1 MKKAKRFLTGLLSAA
16 LALSLCAM
24 PAMAAEGEGNAQ
36 TPEIKTSV
44 STIDKIKKGSITIYK
59 YLHSTEL
66 TGSVAGTGEQQSVP
80 DGATPLKDAGFT
92 IYQVK
97 TADELVAYYEAAG
110 KPDAVTADS
119 YFENGKS
126 KTADNLIEG
135 IADKAVKGKDGKTE
149 RKTDANGFVKFEDL
163 NVGMYLVIETTTP
176 DSVVKPVDPFLVSI
190 PMTRVQV
197 GEQATGD
204 QLKEWLYDVVVY
216 PKNSSAKGDITLV
229 KKGKTDGKENEIENL
244 PNVIFKLQRY
254 NENSTSEDKYDDYTV
269 NGKCEFTTNG
279 SGEIT
284 VQNLLKGKYRFVE
297 IGYAENKESGYIIN
311 NNVAY
316 EFEINDQGKLVTPD
330 GATPN
335 SDFVINNDNTMTV
348 YNHKPDLE
356 KDVKQRDITKG
367 SDAGN
372 DTDYA
377 VGDTVEYTLTI
388 YVPKNVAK
396 LKTFKVVDTMNKN
409 QLMHNIDSVTISS
422 KSVEG
427 QDVVFA
433 ANTDYK
439 LTDTSNADTNTSEIT
454 IDFKAGMSQDKLNAA
469 AGKTITIS
477 YTATLQPDADTT
489 TVGNVNEAH
498 LDYSRK
504 TDIQE
509 GETDTPYEIHDK
521 AVVYTFK
528 TGILKKG
535 QDGNTEKLL
544 NGVTFD
550 LYKKYDEKT
559 DKLKEGTTDTVIFG
573 IKECKFLTATE
584 AKALGLNATEAENE
598 PKWFKVTTL
607 TTAGEGV
614 NAGCATVNGLPDGEY
629 KLVETM
635 TNKGYNLLSGPVDAN
650 LTVDYATSWTV
661 NDKFSSD
668 GKLIKRD
675 VKTTTFKNGQD
686 DYTYAPITIINR
698 KGFDLPTTGG
708 FGTLLF
714 SGIGVLLVVAGVGVL
729 LSLKKKNR
737 A

>member
-24 PAMAAEGEGNAQ
+24 PAMADEGEGNAQ
-36 TPEIKTSV
+36 TPTIKTSV
-44 STIDKIKKGSITIYK
+44 STIDKTKKGSITIYK

-66 TGSVAGTGEQQSVP
+66 TDSVAGTGEQQTVP

-97 TADELVAYYEAAG
+97 TADELVAYYEAAS
-110 KPDAVTADS
+110 DDNAVTADS
-119 YFENGKS
+119 FFKTTDN
-126 KTADNLIEG
+126 KTAANLKDG
-135 IADKAVKGKDGKTE
+135 IANQAVKDKNGKTE
-149 RKTDANGFVKFEDL
+149 RKTDNNGYVQFADL

-190 PMTRVQV
+190 PMTRVQD
-197 GEQATGD
+197 GEQATGG

-216 PKNSSAKGDITLV
+216 PKNSSAKGDITLI
-229 KKGKTDGKENEIENL
+229 KKGKTDGKENEIKNL
-244 PNVIFKLQRY
+244 PDVIFKLQRY
-254 NENSTSEDKYDDYTV
+254 NVNSTNADKYDDYTV
-269 NGKCEFTTNG
+269 NNTCEFTTNKDG
-279 SGEIT
+279 KIT
-284 VQNLLKGKYRFVE
+284 VQSLLKGKYRFVE

-316 EFEINDQGKLVTPD
+316 EFEIDDKGKLVTPD

-335 SDFVINNDNTMTV
+335 SDFVINDDNTMTV

-356 KDVKQRDITKG
+356 KDVTQRDTTKG
-367 SDAGN
+367 SDTGN

-377 VGDTVEYTLTI
+377 VGDTVKYTLTI
-388 YVPKNVAK
+388 YVPENVAK

-422 KSVEG
+422 KGV
-427 QDVVFA
+427 DFV

-439 LTDTSNADTNTSEIT
+439 LTDTSNVDKNTSEIT
-454 IDFKAGMSQDKLNAA
+454 IDFKAGTSQEKLNTA

-509 GETDTPYEIHDK
+509 GDIDTPYEIHDK

-550 LYKKYDEKT
+550 LYKKYDANT
-559 DKLKEGTTDTVIFG
+559 DKLEKGTTDTVIFG
-573 IKECKFLTATE
+573 VNKCKFLTAAE
-584 AKALGLNATEAENE
+584 AKALGLNTTEDENE
-598 PKWFKVTTL
+598 PKWFKVATL
-607 TTAGEGV
+607 TTAGEGE
-614 NAGCATVNGLPDGEY
+614 NAGRATVNGLPDGEY

-675 VKTTTFKNGQD
+675 VKTTTFKNGD
-686 DYTYAPITIINR
+686 NEYTYTPITIINR

-737 A
+737 T

>member
-24 PAMAAEGEGNAQ
+24 PAMAEGGESNAQ
-36 TPEIKTSV
+36 TPTIKTSV
-44 STIDKIKKGSITIYK
+44 STIDKTKKGSITIYK
-59 YLHSTEL
+59 YLHSTDL
-66 TGSVAGTGEQQSVP
+66 TGSVAGTGEQQKVP
-80 DGATPLKDAGFT
+80 NEATPLKDAGFT

-97 TADELVAYYEAAG
+97 TADELVAYYEAASG
-110 KPDAVTADS
+110 DTAVTADS
-119 YFENGKS
+119 YFKSPDS
-126 KTADNLIEG
+126 KTAANLIDG
-135 IADKAVKGKDGKTE
+135 IADKVIKDKDDKTE
-149 RKTDANGFVKFEDL
+149 RKTDANGFVKFADL
-163 NVGMYLVIETTTP
+163 SVGMYLVIETTPP

-197 GEQATGD
+197 GEQAKDG

-229 KKGKTDGKENEIENL
+229 KKGKTDGKENEIKNL
-244 PNVIFKLQRY
+244 PDVIFKLQRY
-254 NENSTSEDKYDDYTV
+254 NENSTNADRYDDYTV
-269 NGKCEFTTNG
+269 NGTCEFTTNG

-297 IGYAENKESGYIIN
+297 IGYADGQESGYIIN

-316 EFEINDQGKLVTPD
+316 EFEINDQGKLVTPA
-330 GATPN
+330 GATAN
-335 SDFVINNDNTMTV
+335 SDFVINSDNTMTV

-356 KDVKQRDITKG
+356 KDVTKRNDG
-367 SDAGN
+367 KGTDEGN

-377 VGDTVEYTLTI
+377 VGDTVKYTLTI
-388 YVPKNVAK
+388 YVPENVAK
-396 LKTFKVVDTMNKN
+396 LRTFKVVDTMNKD
-409 QLMHNIDSVTISS
+409 QLMHNLDSVTISS
-422 KSVEG
+422 KDTEG
-427 QDVVFA
+427 QDVTFA
-433 ANTDYK
+433 ANTDYT
-439 LTDTSNADTNTSEIT
+439 LTNTSNGNNSEIT
-454 IDFKAGMSQDKLNAA
+454 IDFKAGTIQDKLNAA
-469 AGKTITIS
+469 AGKTITIT
-477 YTATLQPDADTT
+477 YTATLQPGADTT
-489 TVGNVNEAH
+489 TDGNVNEAH

-504 TDIQE
+504 TDIKD
-509 GETDTPYEIHDK
+509 GEDDTPYEIHDK

-550 LYKKYDEKT
+550 LYKKYDANT
-559 DKLKEGTTDTVIFG
+559 DKLKENTTDTVIFG
-573 IKECKFLTATE
+573 VKECRFLTAAD
-584 AKALGLNATEAENE
+584 AKALGLNETEAETE
-598 PKWFKVTTL
+598 PKWFKVDTL
-607 TTAGEGV
+607 TTTGEGDE
-614 NAGCATVNGLPDGEY
+614 AGRATVSGLPDGEY

-650 LTVDYATSWTV
+650 LTVDYTTSWTV
-661 NDKFSSD
+661 SNKFSSD

-675 VKTTTFKNGQD
+675 AKTTTFKNGQD

-737 A
+737 T

>member
-24 PAMAAEGEGNAQ
+24 PAMADDGEGNAQ
-36 TPEIKTSV
+36 TPTIKTSV
-44 STIDKIKKGSITIYK
+44 STIDKTKKGSITIYK

-66 TGSVAGTGEQQSVP
+66 TDSVAGTGEQQTVP

-97 TADELVAYYEAAG
+97 TADELVAYYEAAS
-110 KPDAVTADS
+110 DDNAVTADS
-119 YFENGKS
+119 FFKTTDN
-126 KTADNLIEG
+126 KTAANLKDG
-135 IADKAVKGKDGKTE
+135 IANQAVKDKDGKTE
-149 RKTDANGFVKFEDL
+149 RKTDNNGYVQFADL

-190 PMTRVQV
+190 PMTRVQD
-197 GEQATGD
+197 GEQATGG

-216 PKNSSAKGDITLV
+216 PKNSSAKGDITLI
-229 KKGKTDGKENEIENL
+229 KKGKTDGKENEIKNL
-244 PNVIFKLQRY
+244 PDVIFKLQRY
-254 NENSTSEDKYDDYTV
+254 NVNSTNADKYDDYTV
-269 NGKCEFTTNG
+269 NNTCEFTTNKDG
-279 SGEIT
+279 KIT
-284 VQNLLKGKYRFVE
+284 VQSLLKGKYRFVE

-316 EFEINDQGKLVTPD
+316 EFEIDDKGKLVTPD

-335 SDFVINNDNTMTV
+335 SDFVINDDNTMTV

-356 KDVKQRDITKG
+356 KDVTQRDTTKG
-367 SDAGN
+367 SDTGN

-377 VGDTVEYTLTI
+377 VGDTVKYTLTI
-388 YVPKNVAK
+388 YVPENVAK

-422 KSVEG
+422 K
-427 QDVVFA
+427 DVDFV

-439 LTDTSNADTNTSEIT
+439 LTDTSNVDTNTSEIT
-454 IDFKAGMSQDKLNAA
+454 IDFKAGTSQEKLNAA

-509 GETDTPYEIHDK
+509 GDIDTPYEIHDK

-550 LYKKYDEKT
+550 LYKKYDANT
-559 DKLKEGTTDTVIFG
+559 DKLEKGTADTVIFG
-573 IKECKFLTATE
+573 VNKCKFLTAAE
-584 AKALGLNATEAENE
+584 AKALGLNTTEDENE
-598 PKWFKVTTL
+598 PKWFKVATL
-607 TTAGEGV
+607 TTAGEGE
-614 NAGCATVNGLPDGEY
+614 NAGRATVNGLPDGEY

-675 VKTTTFKNGQD
+675 VKTTTFKNGD
-686 DYTYAPITIINR
+686 NEYTYAPITIINR

-737 A
+737 T

>member
-24 PAMAAEGEGNAQ
+24 PAMADDGEGNAQ
-36 TPEIKTSV
+36 TPTIKTSV
-44 STIDKIKKGSITIYK
+44 STIDKTKKGSITIYK
-59 YLHSTEL
+59 YLHSTDL
-66 TGSVAGTGEQQSVP
+66 TGSVAGTGEQQKVP
-80 DGATPLKDAGFT
+80 NEATPLKDAGFT

-97 TADELVAYYEAAG
+97 TANELVAYYEAAS
-110 KPDAVTADS
+110 DDAAVTADS
-119 YFENGKS
+119 FFKTPDN
-126 KTADNLIEG
+126 KTAENLNDG
-135 IADKAVKGKDGKTE
+135 IANKVVKDKTGKTE
-149 RKTDANGFVKFEDL
+149 RKTDKNGYVQFADL

-190 PMTRVQV
+190 PMTRVQD
-197 GEQATGD
+197 GEQATGG

-216 PKNSSAKGDITLV
+216 PKNSSAKGDITLI

-316 EFEINDQGKLVTPD
+316 EFEIDDQGKLVTPA

-356 KDVKQRDITKG
+356 KDVTQRDTTKG
-367 SDAGN
+367 SDTGN

-377 VGDTVEYTLTI
+377 VGDNVEYTLTI
-388 YVPKNVAK
+388 YVPENVAK

-422 KSVEG
+422 G
-427 QDVVFA
+427 DVNFV

-439 LTDTSNADTNTSEIT
+439 LTDTSNVDTNTSEIT
-454 IDFKAGMSQDKLNAA
+454 IDFKAGTSKEKLNAA

-509 GETDTPYEIHDK
+509 GDIDTPYEIHDK

-550 LYKKYDEKT
+550 LYKKYDANT
-559 DKLKEGTTDTVIFG
+559 DKLEKGTTDTVIFG
-573 IKECKFLTATE
+573 VNKCKFLTAAE
-584 AKALGLNATEAENE
+584 AKALGLNTTEDENE
-598 PKWFKVTTL
+598 PKWFKVATL
-607 TTAGEGV
+607 TTAGEGE
-614 NAGCATVNGLPDGEY
+614 NAGRATVNGLPDGEY

-661 NDKFSSD
+661 NNKFSSD

-675 VKTTTFKNGQD
+675 VKTTTFKNGD
-686 DYTYAPITIINR
+686 NEYTYAPITIINR

>member
-24 PAMAAEGEGNAQ
+24 PAMADEGEGNAQ
-36 TPEIKTSV
+36 TPTIKTSV
-44 STIDKIKKGSITIYK
+44 STIDKTKKGSITIYK

-66 TGSVAGTGEQQSVP
+66 TDSVAGTGEQQTVP

-97 TADELVAYYEAAG
+97 TADELVAYYEAAS
-110 KPDAVTADS
+110 DDNAVTADS
-119 YFENGKS
+119 FFKTTDN
-126 KTADNLIEG
+126 KTAANLKDG
-135 IADKAVKGKDGKTE
+135 IANQAVKDKDGKTE
-149 RKTDANGFVKFEDL
+149 RKTDNNGYVQFADL

-190 PMTRVQV
+190 PMTRVQD
-197 GEQATGD
+197 GEQATGG

-216 PKNSSAKGDITLV
+216 PKNSSAKGDITLI
-229 KKGKTDGKENEIENL
+229 KKGKTDGKENEIKNL
-244 PNVIFKLQRY
+244 PDVIFKLQRY
-254 NENSTSEDKYDDYTV
+254 NVNSTNADKYDDYTV
-269 NGKCEFTTNG
+269 NNTCEFTTNKDG
-279 SGEIT
+279 KIT
-284 VQNLLKGKYRFVE
+284 VQSLLKGKYRFVE

-316 EFEINDQGKLVTPD
+316 EFEIDDKGKLVTPD

-335 SDFVINNDNTMTV
+335 SDFVINDDNTMTV

-356 KDVKQRDITKG
+356 KDVTQRDTTKG
-367 SDAGN
+367 SDTGN

-377 VGDTVEYTLTI
+377 VGDTVKYTLTI
-388 YVPKNVAK
+388 YVPENVAK

-422 KSVEG
+422 K
-427 QDVVFA
+427 DVDFVV
-433 ANTDYK
+433 NTDYK
-439 LTDTSNADTNTSEIT
+439 LTDTSNVDTNTSEIT
-454 IDFKAGMSQDKLNAA
+454 IDFKAGTSQEKLNAA

-509 GETDTPYEIHDK
+509 GDIDTPYEIHDK

-550 LYKKYDEKT
+550 LYKKYDANT
-559 DKLKEGTTDTVIFG
+559 DKLEKGTADTVIFG
-573 IKECKFLTATE
+573 VNKCKFLTAAE
-584 AKALGLNATEAENE
+584 AKALGLNTTEDENE
-598 PKWFKVTTL
+598 PKWFKVATL
-607 TTAGEGV
+607 TTAGEGE
-614 NAGCATVNGLPDGEY
+614 NAGRATVNGLPDGEY

-675 VKTTTFKNGQD
+675 VKTTTFKNGD
-686 DYTYAPITIINR
+686 NEYTYAPITIINR

>member
-24 PAMAAEGEGNAQ
+24 PAMAADGEGNAQ
-36 TPEIKTSV
+36 TPTIKTSV
-44 STIDKIKKGSITIYK
+44 STIDKTKKGSITIYK

-66 TGSVAGTGEQQSVP
+66 TGSVAGTGEQQTVP
-80 DGATPLKDAGFT
+80 NGATPLKDAGFT

-97 TADELVAYYEAAG
+97 TADELVAYYEAAS
-110 KPDAVTADS
+110 DDAAVTADS
-119 YFENGKS
+119 FFKTTDN
-126 KTADNLIEG
+126 KTAANLKEG
-135 IADKAVKGKDGKTE
+135 IANKAVKDKDGKTE
-149 RKTDANGFVKFEDL
+149 RKTDANGFVKFADL
-163 NVGMYLVIETTTP
+163 SVGMYLVIETTPP

-190 PMTRVQV
+190 PMTRVQD
-197 GEQATGD
+197 GEQATGG

-216 PKNSSAKGDITLV
+216 PKNSSAKGDITLI
-229 KKGKTDGKENEIENL
+229 KKGKTDGKEDEIKNL
-244 PNVIFKLQRY
+244 PDVIFKLQRY
-254 NENSTSEDKYDDYTV
+254 NVNSANADKYDDYTV
-269 NGKCEFTTNG
+269 DNTCEFTTNNEG
-279 SGEIT
+279 KIT
-284 VQNLLKGKYRFVE
+284 VQSLLKGKYRFVE

-316 EFEINDQGKLVTPD
+316 EFEINDQGKLVTPA
-330 GATPN
+330 GATAN
-335 SDFVINNDNTMTV
+335 SDFVINSDNTMTV

-356 KDVKQRDITKG
+356 KDVTKRNDG
-367 SDAGN
+367 KGTDEGN

-377 VGDTVEYTLTI
+377 VGDTVKYTLTI
-388 YVPKNVAK
+388 YVPENVAK

-409 QLMHNIDSVTISS
+409 QLMHNLDSVTISS
-422 KSVEG
+422 KDTEG
-427 QDVVFA
+427 QDVTFA
-433 ANTDYK
+433 ANTDYT
-439 LTDTSNADTNTSEIT
+439 LTNTSNGNNSEIT
-454 IDFKAGMSQDKLNAA
+454 IDFKAGTSRDKLNAA

-489 TVGNVNEAH
+489 TDGNVNEAH

-509 GETDTPYEIHDK
+509 NETDTPYEIHDK

-535 QDGNTEKLL
+535 QDGNTVKLL

-559 DKLKEGTTDTVIFG
+559 DKLKEGTPDTVIFG
-573 IKECKFLTATE
+573 IKECKFLTAEE
-584 AKALGLNATEAENE
+584 AKALGLNATEAENG
-598 PKWFKVTTL
+598 PKWFKVATL
-607 TTAGEGV
+607 TTAGEGE
-614 NAGCATVNGLPDGEY
+614 NAGRATVNGLPDGEY

-650 LTVDYATSWTV
+650 LTVDYATSWTA
-661 NDKFSSD
+661 NNKFSSD

-675 VKTTTFKNGQD
+675 VKTTTFKNGD
-686 DYTYAPITIINR
+686 TPYSYAEILIINR

-737 A
+737 T

>member
-1 MKKAKRFLTGLLSAA
+1 MKKAKRFLTGLLSAV

-24 PAMAAEGEGNAQ
+24 PAMADDGEGNAQ

-44 STIDKIKKGSITIYK
+44 STIDKTKKGSITIYK

-66 TGSVAGTGEQQSVP
+66 TGSVAGTGEQQTVP
-80 DGATPLKDAGFT
+80 NGATPLKDAGFT

-97 TADELVAYYEAAG
+97 TADELVAYYEAAS
-110 KPDAVTADS
+110 DDAAVTADS
-119 YFENGKS
+119 FFKS
-126 KTADNLIEG
+126 PDNKTVANLNEG
-135 IADKAVKGKDGKTE
+135 IADKAVKDAEGNTE
-149 RKTDANGFVKFEDL
+149 RKTNDKGFVQFADL
-163 NVGMYLVIETTTP
+163 DVGMYLVIETTTP

-197 GEQATGD
+197 GEQATGN

-254 NENSTSEDKYDDYTV
+254 NKNSASTDKYDDYTV
-269 NGKCEFTTNG
+269 NNTCEFTTNKD
-279 SGEIT
+279 GEIT
-284 VQNLLKGKYRFVE
+284 VENLLKGKYRFVE
-297 IGYAENKESGYIIN
+297 IGYTEGKESGYIIN

-388 YVPKNVAK
+388 YVPENVAK
-396 LKTFKVVDTMNKN
+396 LKTFKVVDTMNKD
-409 QLMHNIDSVTISS
+409 QLMHNLDSVTISS
-422 KSVEG
+422 KDTEG
-427 QDVVFA
+427 QDVTFA
-433 ANTDYK
+433 ANTDYT
-439 LTDTSNADTNTSEIT
+439 LTNTSNGNNSEIT
-454 IDFKAGMSQDKLNAA
+454 IDFKVGTSQDKLNAA

-477 YTATLQPDADTT
+477 YTATLQPGADTT
-489 TVGNVNEAH
+489 TDGNVNEAH

-504 TDIQE
+504 TDIKD
-509 GETDTPYEIHDK
+509 GEDDTPYEIHDK

-550 LYKKYDEKT
+550 LYKKYDANT
-559 DKLKEGTTDTVIFG
+559 DKLKENTTDTVIFG
-573 IKECKFLTATE
+573 VKECRFLTAAD
-584 AKALGLNATEAENE
+584 AKALGLNETEAETE
-598 PKWFKVTTL
+598 PKWFKVDTL
-607 TTAGEGV
+607 TTTGEGDE
-614 NAGCATVNGLPDGEY
+614 AGRATVSGLPDGEY

-650 LTVDYATSWTV
+650 LTVDYTTSWTV
-661 NDKFSSD
+661 SNKFSSD

-675 VKTTTFKNGQD
+675 AKTTTFKNGTNE
-686 DYTYAPITIINR
+686 YTYALITIINR

>member
-24 PAMAAEGEGNAQ
+24 PAMADDGEDNAQ
-36 TPEIKTSV
+36 TPTIKTSV
-44 STIDKIKKGSITIYK
+44 STIDKTKKGSITIYK
-59 YLHSTEL
+59 YLHSTDL
-66 TGSVAGTGEQQSVP
+66 TGSVAGTGEQQKVP
-80 DGATPLKDAGFT
+80 NEATPLKDAGFT

-97 TADELVAYYEAAG
+97 TANELVAYYEAAS
-110 KPDAVTADS
+110 DDAAVTADS
-119 YFENGKS
+119 FFKTPDN
-126 KTADNLIEG
+126 KTAENLNDG
-135 IADKAVKGKDGKTE
+135 IANKVVKDKTGKTE
-149 RKTDANGFVKFEDL
+149 RKTDKNGYVQFADL

-190 PMTRVQV
+190 PMTRVQD
-197 GEQATGD
+197 GEQATGG

-216 PKNSSAKGDITLV
+216 PKNSSAKGDITLI
-229 KKGKTDGKENEIENL
+229 KKGKTDGKKDEIKNL
-244 PNVIFKLQRY
+244 PDVIFKLQRY
-254 NENSTSEDKYDDYTV
+254 NVNSTNADKYDDYTV
-269 NGKCEFTTNG
+269 DNTCEFTTDSEG
-279 SGEIT
+279 KIT
-284 VQNLLKGKYRFVE
+284 VKSLLKGKYRFVE

-316 EFEINDQGKLVTPD
+316 EFEIDDQGKLVTPA

-356 KDVKQRDITKG
+356 KDVTQRDTTKG
-367 SDAGN
+367 SDTGN

-377 VGDTVEYTLTI
+377 VGDNVEYTLTI
-388 YVPKNVAK
+388 YVPENVAK

-422 KSVEG
+422 G
-427 QDVVFA
+427 DVNFV

-439 LTDTSNADTNTSEIT
+439 LTDTSNVDTNTSEIT
-454 IDFKAGMSQDKLNAA
+454 IDFKAGTSKEKLNAA

-509 GETDTPYEIHDK
+509 GDIDTPYEIHDK

-550 LYKKYDEKT
+550 LYKKYDANT
-559 DKLKEGTTDTVIFG
+559 DKLEKGTTDTVIFG
-573 IKECKFLTATE
+573 VNKCKFLTAAE
-584 AKALGLNATEAENE
+584 AKALGLNTTEDENE
-598 PKWFKVTTL
+598 PKWFKVATL
-607 TTAGEGV
+607 TTAGEGE
-614 NAGCATVNGLPDGEY
+614 NAGRATVNGLPDGEY

-661 NDKFSSD
+661 NNKFSSD

-675 VKTTTFKNGQD
+675 VKTTTFKNGD
-686 DYTYAPITIINR
+686 NEYTYAPITIINR

>member
-24 PAMAAEGEGNAQ
+24 PAMADDGEGNAQ
-36 TPEIKTSV
+36 TPTIKTSV
-44 STIDKIKKGSITIYK
+44 STIDKTKKGSITIYK

-66 TGSVAGTGEQQSVP
+66 TDSVAGTGEQQTVP

-97 TADELVAYYEAAG
+97 TADELVAYYEAAS
-110 KPDAVTADS
+110 DDNAVTADS
-119 YFENGKS
+119 FFKTTDN
-126 KTADNLIEG
+126 KTAANLKDG
-135 IADKAVKGKDGKTE
+135 IANQAVKDKNGKTE
-149 RKTDANGFVKFEDL
+149 RKTDNNGYVQFADL

-190 PMTRVQV
+190 PMTRVQD
-197 GEQATGD
+197 GEQATGG

-216 PKNSSAKGDITLV
+216 PKNSSAKGDITLI
-229 KKGKTDGKENEIENL
+229 KKGKTDGKENEIKNL
-244 PNVIFKLQRY
+244 PDVIFKLQRY
-254 NENSTSEDKYDDYTV
+254 NVNSTNADKYDDYTV
-269 NGKCEFTTNG
+269 NNTCEFTTNKDG
-279 SGEIT
+279 KIT
-284 VQNLLKGKYRFVE
+284 VQSLLKGKYRFVE

-316 EFEINDQGKLVTPD
+316 EFEIDDKGKLVTPD

-335 SDFVINNDNTMTV
+335 SDFVINDDNTMTV

-356 KDVKQRDITKG
+356 KDVTQRDTTKG
-367 SDAGN
+367 SDTGN

-377 VGDTVEYTLTI
+377 VGDTVKYTLTI
-388 YVPKNVAK
+388 YVPENVAK

-422 KSVEG
+422 KGV
-427 QDVVFA
+427 DFV

-439 LTDTSNADTNTSEIT
+439 LTDTSNVDKNTSEIT
-454 IDFKAGMSQDKLNAA
+454 IDFKAGTSQEKLNAA

-509 GETDTPYEIHDK
+509 GDIDTPYEIHDK

-550 LYKKYDEKT
+550 LYKKYDANT
-559 DKLKEGTTDTVIFG
+559 DKLEKGTTDTVIFG
-573 IKECKFLTATE
+573 VNKCKFLTAAE
-584 AKALGLNATEAENE
+584 AKALGLNTTEDENE
-598 PKWFKVTTL
+598 PKWFKVATL
-607 TTAGEGV
+607 TTAGEGE
-614 NAGCATVNGLPDGEY
+614 NAGRATVNGLPDGEY

-675 VKTTTFKNGQD
+675 VKTTTFKNGD
-686 DYTYAPITIINR
+686 NEYTYAPITIINR

>member
-24 PAMAAEGEGNAQ
+24 PAMADEGEGNAQ
-36 TPEIKTSV
+36 TPTIKTSV
-44 STIDKIKKGSITIYK
+44 STIDKTKKGSITIYK

-66 TGSVAGTGEQQSVP
+66 TDSVAGTGEQQTVP

-97 TADELVAYYEAAG
+97 TADELVAYYEAAS
-110 KPDAVTADS
+110 DDNAVTADS
-119 YFENGKS
+119 FFKTTDN
-126 KTADNLIEG
+126 KTAANLKDG
-135 IADKAVKGKDGKTE
+135 IANQAVKDKNGKTE
-149 RKTDANGFVKFEDL
+149 RKTDNNGYVQFADL
-163 NVGMYLVIETTTP
+163 NVGMYLVIETTMP

-190 PMTRVQV
+190 PMTRVQD
-197 GEQATGD
+197 GEQATGG

-216 PKNSSAKGDITLV
+216 PKNSSAKGDITLI
-229 KKGKTDGKENEIENL
+229 KKGKTDGKENEIKNL
-244 PNVIFKLQRY
+244 PDVIFKLQRY
-254 NENSTSEDKYDDYTV
+254 NVNSTNADKYDDYTV
-269 NGKCEFTTNG
+269 NNTCEFTTNKDG
-279 SGEIT
+279 KIT
-284 VQNLLKGKYRFVE
+284 VQSLLKGKYRFVE

-316 EFEINDQGKLVTPD
+316 EFEIDDKGKLVTPD

-335 SDFVINNDNTMTV
+335 SDFVINDDNTMTV

-356 KDVKQRDITKG
+356 KDVTQRDTTKG
-367 SDAGN
+367 SDTGN

-377 VGDTVEYTLTI
+377 VGDTVKYTLTI
-388 YVPKNVAK
+388 YVPENVAK

-422 KSVEG
+422 K
-427 QDVVFA
+427 DVDFV

-439 LTDTSNADTNTSEIT
+439 LTDTSNVDTNTSEIT
-454 IDFKAGMSQDKLNAA
+454 IDFKAGTSQEKLNAA

-509 GETDTPYEIHDK
+509 GDIDTPYEIHDK

-550 LYKKYDEKT
+550 LYKKYDANT
-559 DKLKEGTTDTVIFG
+559 DKLEKGTTDTVIFG
-573 IKECKFLTATE
+573 VNKCKFLTAAE
-584 AKALGLNATEAENE
+584 AKALGLNTTEDENE
-598 PKWFKVTTL
+598 PKWFKVATL
-607 TTAGEGV
+607 TTAGEGE
-614 NAGCATVNGLPDGEY
+614 NAGRATVNGLPDGEY

-675 VKTTTFKNGQD
+675 VKTTTFKNGD
-686 DYTYAPITIINR
+686 NEYTYAPITIINR

>member
-44 STIDKIKKGSITIYK
+44 STIDKTKKGSITIYK

-66 TGSVAGTGEQQSVP
+66 TGSVAGTGEQQTVP
-80 DGATPLKDAGFT
+80 NGATPLKDAGFT

-97 TADELVAYYEAAG
+97 TADELVAYYEAAS
-110 KPDAVTADS
+110 DDAAVTADS
-119 YFENGKS
+119 FFKS
-126 KTADNLIEG
+126 PDNKTVANLNEG
-135 IADKAVKGKDGKTE
+135 IADKAVKDAEGNTE
-149 RKTDANGFVKFEDL
+149 RKTNDKGFVQFAGLD
-163 NVGMYLVIETTTP
+163 VGMYLVIETTTP

-197 GEQATGD
+197 GEQATGN

-254 NENSTSEDKYDDYTV
+254 NKNSASTDKYDDYTV
-269 NGKCEFTTNG
+269 NNTCEFTTNKD
-279 SGEIT
+279 GEIT
-284 VQNLLKGKYRFVE
+284 VENLLKGKYRFVE
-297 IGYAENKESGYIIN
+297 IGYTEGKESGYIIN

-388 YVPKNVAK
+388 YVPENVAK
-396 LKTFKVVDTMNKN
+396 LKTFKVVDTMNKD
-409 QLMHNIDSVTISS
+409 QLMHNLDSVTISS
-422 KSVEG
+422 KDTEG
-427 QDVVFA
+427 QDVTFA
-433 ANTDYK
+433 ANTDYT
-439 LTDTSNADTNTSEIT
+439 LTNTSNGNNSEIT
-454 IDFKAGMSQDKLNAA
+454 IDFKVGTSQDKLNAA

-477 YTATLQPDADTT
+477 YTATLQPGADTT
-489 TVGNVNEAH
+489 TDGNVNEAH

-504 TDIQE
+504 TDIKD
-509 GETDTPYEIHDK
+509 DTPYEIHDK

-535 QDGNTEKLL
+535 QDGNTKKLL

-550 LYKKYDEKT
+550 LYKKYDANT
-559 DKLKEGTTDTVIFG
+559 DKLKENTTDTVIFG
-573 IKECKFLTATE
+573 VKECRFLTAAD
-584 AKALGLNATEAENE
+584 AKALGLNEKEAETE
-598 PKWFKVTTL
+598 PKWFKVDTL
-607 TTAGEGV
+607 TTTGEGDE
-614 NAGCATVNGLPDGEY
+614 AGRATVSGLPDGEY

-650 LTVDYATSWTV
+650 LTVDYTTSWTV
-661 NDKFSSD
+661 SNKFSSD

-675 VKTTTFKNGQD
+675 AKTTTFKNGTNE
-686 DYTYAPITIINR
+686 YTYALITIINR

>member
-24 PAMAAEGEGNAQ
+24 PAMAEGGESNAQ
-36 TPEIKTSV
+36 TPTIKTSV
-44 STIDKIKKGSITIYK
+44 STIDKTKKGSITIYK
-59 YLHSTEL
+59 YLHSTDL
-66 TGSVAGTGEQQSVP
+66 TGSVAGTGEQQKVP
-80 DGATPLKDAGFT
+80 NEATPLKDAGFT

-97 TADELVAYYEAAG
+97 TADELVAYYEAASG
-110 KPDAVTADS
+110 DTAVTADS
-119 YFENGKS
+119 FFKTPDN
-126 KTADNLIEG
+126 KTAANLKEG
-135 IADKAVKGKDGKTE
+135 IANKAVKGEDGKTE
-149 RKTDANGFVKFEDL
+149 RKTDANGFVKFADL
-163 NVGMYLVIETTTP
+163 SVGMYLVIETTTP

-190 PMTRVQV
+190 PMTRVQD
-197 GEQATGD
+197 GEQATGG

-216 PKNSSAKGDITLV
+216 PKNSSAKGDITLI
-229 KKGKTDGKENEIENL
+229 KKGKTDGKENEIKNL
-244 PNVIFKLQRY
+244 PDVIFKLQRY
-254 NENSTSEDKYDDYTV
+254 NVNSTNADKYDDYTV
-269 NGKCEFTTNG
+269 NNTCEFTTDKDG
-279 SGEIT
+279 KIT
-284 VQNLLKGKYRFVE
+284 VQSLLKGKYRFVE

-316 EFEINDQGKLVTPD
+316 EFEIDDKGKLVTPD

-335 SDFVINNDNTMTV
+335 SDFVINDDNTMTV

-356 KDVKQRDITKG
+356 KDVTQRDTTKG
-367 SDAGN
+367 SDTGN

-377 VGDTVEYTLTI
+377 VGDTVKYTLTI
-388 YVPKNVAK
+388 YVPENVAK

-422 KSVEG
+422 K
-427 QDVVFA
+427 DVDFV

-439 LTDTSNADTNTSEIT
+439 LTDTSNVDKNTSEIT
-454 IDFKAGMSQDKLNAA
+454 IDFKAGTSQEKLNAA

-509 GETDTPYEIHDK
+509 DETDTPYEIHDK

-550 LYKKYDEKT
+550 LYKKYDANT
-559 DKLKEGTTDTVIFG
+559 DKLEKGTTDTVIFG
-573 IKECKFLTATE
+573 VNKCKFLTAAE
-584 AKALGLNATEAENE
+584 AKALGLNTTEDENE
-598 PKWFKVTTL
+598 PKWFKVATL
-607 TTAGEGV
+607 TTAGEGE
-614 NAGCATVNGLPDGEY
+614 NAGRATVNGLPDGEY

-675 VKTTTFKNGQD
+675 VKTTTFKNGD
-686 DYTYAPITIINR
+686 NEYTYAPITIINR

>member
-24 PAMAAEGEGNAQ
+24 PAMADEGEGNAQ
-36 TPEIKTSV
+36 TPTIKTSV
-44 STIDKIKKGSITIYK
+44 STIDKTKKGSITIYK

-66 TGSVAGTGEQQSVP
+66 TDSVAGTGEQQTVP

-97 TADELVAYYEAAG
+97 PADELVAYYEAAS
-110 KPDAVTADS
+110 DDNAVTADS
-119 YFENGKS
+119 FFKTPDN
-126 KTADNLIEG
+126 KTAANLKDG
-135 IADKAVKGKDGKTE
+135 IANQAVKDKNGKTE
-149 RKTDANGFVKFEDL
+149 RKTDNNGYVQFADL

-190 PMTRVQV
+190 PMTRVQD
-197 GEQATGD
+197 GEQATGG

-216 PKNSSAKGDITLV
+216 PKNSSAKGDITLI
-229 KKGKTDGKENEIENL
+229 KKGKTDGKENEIKNL
-244 PNVIFKLQRY
+244 PDVIFKLQRY
-254 NENSTSEDKYDDYTV
+254 NVNSTNADKYDDYTV
-269 NGKCEFTTNG
+269 NNTCEFTTNKDG
-279 SGEIT
+279 KIT
-284 VQNLLKGKYRFVE
+284 VQSLLKGKYRFVE

-316 EFEINDQGKLVTPD
+316 EFEIDDKGKLVTPD

-335 SDFVINNDNTMTV
+335 SDFVINDDNTMTV

-356 KDVKQRDITKG
+356 KDVTQRDTTKG
-367 SDAGN
+367 SDTGN

-377 VGDTVEYTLTI
+377 VGDTVKYTLTI
-388 YVPKNVAK
+388 YVPENVAK

-422 KSVEG
+422 K
-427 QDVVFA
+427 DVDFV

-439 LTDTSNADTNTSEIT
+439 LTDTSNVDTNTSEIT
-454 IDFKAGMSQDKLNAA
+454 IDFKAGTSQEKLNAA

-504 TDIQE
+504 TDIPE
-509 GETDTPYEIHDK
+509 GDIDTPYEIHDK

-550 LYKKYDEKT
+550 LYKKYDANT
-559 DKLKEGTTDTVIFG
+559 DKLEKGTTDTVIFG
-573 IKECKFLTATE
+573 VNKCKFLTAAE
-584 AKALGLNATEAENE
+584 AKALGLNTTEDENE
-598 PKWFKVTTL
+598 PKWFKVATF
-607 TTAGEGV
+607 TTAGEGE
-614 NAGCATVNGLPDGEY
+614 NAGRATVNGLPDGEY

-675 VKTTTFKNGQD
+675 VKTTTFKNGD
-686 DYTYAPITIINR
+686 NEYTYAPITIINR

>member
-24 PAMAAEGEGNAQ
+24 PAMADDGEGNAQ
-36 TPEIKTSV
+36 TPTIKTSV
-44 STIDKIKKGSITIYK
+44 STIDKTKKGSITIYK
-59 YLHSTEL
+59 YLHSTDL
-66 TGSVAGTGEQQSVP
+66 TGSVAGTGEQQKVP
-80 DGATPLKDAGFT
+80 NEATPLKDAGFT

-97 TADELVAYYEAAG
+97 TADELVAYYEAASG
-110 KPDAVTADS
+110 DTAVTADS
-119 YFENGKS
+119 FFKTPDN
-126 KTADNLIEG
+126 KTAANLKEG
-135 IADKAVKGKDGKTE
+135 IANKAVKGEDGKTE
-149 RKTDANGFVKFEDL
+149 RKTDANGFVKFADL
-163 NVGMYLVIETTTP
+163 SVGMYLVIETTTP

-190 PMTRVQV
+190 PMTRVQD
-197 GEQATGD
+197 GEQATGG

-216 PKNSSAKGDITLV
+216 PKNSSAKGDITLI
-229 KKGKTDGKENEIENL
+229 KKGKTDGKENEIKNL
-244 PNVIFKLQRY
+244 PDVIFKLQRY
-254 NENSTSEDKYDDYTV
+254 NVNSTNADKYDDYTV
-269 NGKCEFTTNG
+269 NNTCEFTTDKDG
-279 SGEIT
+279 KIT
-284 VQNLLKGKYRFVE
+284 VQSLLKGKYRFVE

-316 EFEINDQGKLVTPD
+316 EFEIDDKGKLVTPD

-335 SDFVINNDNTMTV
+335 SDFVINDDNTMTV

-356 KDVKQRDITKG
+356 KDVTQRDTTKG
-367 SDAGN
+367 SDTGN

-377 VGDTVEYTLTI
+377 VGDTVKYTLTI
-388 YVPKNVAK
+388 YVPENVAK

-422 KSVEG
+422 K
-427 QDVVFA
+427 DVDFV

-439 LTDTSNADTNTSEIT
+439 LTDTSNVDKNTSEIT
-454 IDFKAGMSQDKLNAA
+454 IDFKAGTSQEKLNAA

-509 GETDTPYEIHDK
+509 GDIDTPYEIHDK

-550 LYKKYDEKT
+550 LYKKYDANT
-559 DKLKEGTTDTVIFG
+559 DKLEKGTTDTVIFG
-573 IKECKFLTATE
+573 VNKCKFLTAAE
-584 AKALGLNATEAENE
+584 AKALGLNTTEDENE
-598 PKWFKVTTL
+598 PKWFKVATL
-607 TTAGEGV
+607 TTAGEGE
-614 NAGCATVNGLPDGEY
+614 NAGRATVNGLPDGEY

-675 VKTTTFKNGQD
+675 VKTTTFKNGD
-686 DYTYAPITIINR
+686 NEYTYAPITIINR

>member
-24 PAMAAEGEGNAQ
+24 PAMADEGEGNAQ
-36 TPEIKTSV
+36 TPTIKTSV
-44 STIDKIKKGSITIYK
+44 STIDKTKKGSITIYK

-66 TGSVAGTGEQQSVP
+66 TDSVAGTGEQQTVP

-97 TADELVAYYEAAG
+97 TADELVAYYEAAS
-110 KPDAVTADS
+110 DDNAVTADS
-119 YFENGKS
+119 FFKTTDN
-126 KTADNLIEG
+126 KTAANLKDG
-135 IADKAVKGKDGKTE
+135 IANQAVKDKNGKTE
-149 RKTDANGFVKFEDL
+149 RKTDNNGYVQFADL

-190 PMTRVQV
+190 PMTRVQD
-197 GEQATGD
+197 GEQATGG

-216 PKNSSAKGDITLV
+216 PKNSSAKGDITLI
-229 KKGKTDGKENEIENL
+229 KKGKTDGKENEIKNL
-244 PNVIFKLQRY
+244 PDVIFKLQRY
-254 NENSTSEDKYDDYTV
+254 NVNSTNADKYDDYTV
-269 NGKCEFTTNG
+269 NNTCEFTTNKDG
-279 SGEIT
+279 KIT
-284 VQNLLKGKYRFVE
+284 VQSLLKGKYRFVE
-297 IGYAENKESGYIIN
+297 IGYAEHKESGYIIN

-316 EFEINDQGKLVTPD
+316 EFEIDDKGKLVTPD

-335 SDFVINNDNTMTV
+335 SDFVINDDNTMTV

-356 KDVKQRDITKG
+356 KDVTQRDTTKG
-367 SDAGN
+367 SDTGN

-377 VGDTVEYTLTI
+377 VGDTVKYTLTI
-388 YVPKNVAK
+388 YVPENVAK

-422 KSVEG
+422 K
-427 QDVVFA
+427 DVDFV

-439 LTDTSNADTNTSEIT
+439 LTDTSNVDTNTSEIT
-454 IDFKAGMSQDKLNAA
+454 IDFKARTSQEKLNAA

-509 GETDTPYEIHDK
+509 GDIDTPYEIHDK

-550 LYKKYDEKT
+550 LYKKYDANT
-559 DKLKEGTTDTVIFG
+559 DKLEKGTTDTVIFG
-573 IKECKFLTATE
+573 VNKCKFLTAAE
-584 AKALGLNATEAENE
+584 AKALGLNTTEDENE
-598 PKWFKVTTL
+598 PKWFKVATL
-607 TTAGEGV
+607 TTAGEGE
-614 NAGCATVNGLPDGEY
+614 NAGRATVNGLPDGEY

-675 VKTTTFKNGQD
+675 VKTTTFKNGD
-686 DYTYAPITIINR
+686 NEYTYAPITIINR

>member
-24 PAMAAEGEGNAQ
+24 PAMADEGEGNAQ
-36 TPEIKTSV
+36 TPTIKTSV
-44 STIDKIKKGSITIYK
+44 STIDKTKKGSITIYK

-66 TGSVAGTGEQQSVP
+66 TDSVAGTGEQQTVP

-97 TADELVAYYEAAG
+97 TADELVAYYEAAS
-110 KPDAVTADS
+110 DDNAVTADS
-119 YFENGKS
+119 FFKTTDN
-126 KTADNLIEG
+126 KTAANLKDG
-135 IADKAVKGKDGKTE
+135 IANQAVKDKNGKTE
-149 RKTDANGFVKFEDL
+149 RKTDNNGYVQFADL

-190 PMTRVQV
+190 PMTRVQD
-197 GEQATGD
+197 GEQATGG

-216 PKNSSAKGDITLV
+216 PKNSSAKGDITLI
-229 KKGKTDGKENEIENL
+229 KKGKTDGKENEIKNL
-244 PNVIFKLQRY
+244 PDVIFKLQRY
-254 NENSTSEDKYDDYTV
+254 NVNSTNADKYDDYTV
-269 NGKCEFTTNG
+269 NNTCEFTTNKDG
-279 SGEIT
+279 KIT
-284 VQNLLKGKYRFVE
+284 VQSLLKGKYRFVE

-316 EFEINDQGKLVTPD
+316 EFEIDDKGKLVTPD

-335 SDFVINNDNTMTV
+335 SDFVINDDNTMTV

-356 KDVKQRDITKG
+356 KDVTQRDTTKG
-367 SDAGN
+367 SDTGN

-377 VGDTVEYTLTI
+377 VGDTVKYTLTI
-388 YVPKNVAK
+388 YVPENVAK

-422 KSVEG
+422 K
-427 QDVVFA
+427 DVDFV

-439 LTDTSNADTNTSEIT
+439 LTDTSNVDTNTSEIT
-454 IDFKAGMSQDKLNAA
+454 IDFKAGTSQEKLNAA

-509 GETDTPYEIHDK
+509 GDIDTPYEIHDK

-550 LYKKYDEKT
+550 LYKKYDANT
-559 DKLKEGTTDTVIFG
+559 DKLEKGTTDTVIFG
-573 IKECKFLTATE
+573 VNKCKFLTAAE
-584 AKALGLNATEAENE
+584 AKALGLNTTEDENE
-598 PKWFKVTTL
+598 PKWFKVATL
-607 TTAGEGV
+607 TTAGEGE
-614 NAGCATVNGLPDGEY
+614 NAGRATVNGLPDGEY

-635 TNKGYNLLSGPVDAN
+635 TNKGFNLLSGPVDAN

-675 VKTTTFKNGQD
+675 VKTTTFKNGD
-686 DYTYAPITIINR
+686 NEYTYAPITIINR

>member
-24 PAMAAEGEGNAQ
+24 PAMADEGEGNAQ
-36 TPEIKTSV
+36 TPTIKTSV
-44 STIDKIKKGSITIYK
+44 STIDKTKKGSITIYK

-66 TGSVAGTGEQQSVP
+66 TDSVAGTGEQQTVP

-97 TADELVAYYEAAG
+97 TADELVAYYEATS
-110 KPDAVTADS
+110 DDNAVTADS
-119 YFENGKS
+119 FFKTPDN
-126 KTADNLIEG
+126 KTAANLKDG
-135 IADKAVKGKDGKTE
+135 IANQAVKDKNGKTE
-149 RKTDANGFVKFEDL
+149 RKTDNNGYVQFADL

-190 PMTRVQV
+190 PMTRVQD
-197 GEQATGD
+197 GEQATGG

-216 PKNSSAKGDITLV
+216 PKNSSAKGDITLI
-229 KKGKTDGKENEIENL
+229 KKGKTDGKENEIKNL
-244 PNVIFKLQRY
+244 PDVIFKLQRY
-254 NENSTSEDKYDDYTV
+254 NVNSTNADKYDDYTV
-269 NGKCEFTTNG
+269 NNTCEFTTNKDG
-279 SGEIT
+279 KIT
-284 VQNLLKGKYRFVE
+284 VQSLLKGKYRFVE

-316 EFEINDQGKLVTPD
+316 EFEIDDKGKLVTPD

-335 SDFVINNDNTMTV
+335 SDFVINDDNTMTV

-356 KDVKQRDITKG
+356 KDVTQRDTTKG
-367 SDAGN
+367 SDTGN

-377 VGDTVEYTLTI
+377 VGDTVKYTLTI
-388 YVPKNVAK
+388 YVPENVAK

-422 KSVEG
+422 K
-427 QDVVFA
+427 DVDFV

-439 LTDTSNADTNTSEIT
+439 LTDTSNVDTNTSEIT
-454 IDFKAGMSQDKLNAA
+454 IDFKVGTSQEKLNAA

-509 GETDTPYEIHDK
+509 GDIDTPYEIHDK

-550 LYKKYDEKT
+550 LYKKYDANT
-559 DKLKEGTTDTVIFG
+559 DKLEKGTTDTVIFG
-573 IKECKFLTATE
+573 VNKCKFLTAAE
-584 AKALGLNATEAENE
+584 AKALGLNTTEDENE
-598 PKWFKVTTL
+598 PKWFKVATL
-607 TTAGEGV
+607 TTAGEGE
-614 NAGCATVNGLPDGEY
+614 NAGRATVNGLPDGEY

-675 VKTTTFKNGQD
+675 VKTTTFKNGD
-686 DYTYAPITIINR
+686 NEYTYAPITIINR

>member
-24 PAMAAEGEGNAQ
+24 PAMADEGEGNAQ
-36 TPEIKTSV
+36 TPTIKTSV
-44 STIDKIKKGSITIYK
+44 STIDKTKKGSITIYK

-66 TGSVAGTGEQQSVP
+66 TDSVAGTGEQQTVP

-97 TADELVAYYEAAG
+97 TADELVAYYEAAS
-110 KPDAVTADS
+110 DDNAVTADS
-119 YFENGKS
+119 FFKTTDN
-126 KTADNLIEG
+126 KTAANLKDG
-135 IADKAVKGKDGKTE
+135 IANQAVKDKDGKTE
-149 RKTDANGFVKFEDL
+149 RKTDNNGYVQFADL

-190 PMTRVQV
+190 PMTRVQD
-197 GEQATGD
+197 GEQATGG

-216 PKNSSAKGDITLV
+216 PKNSSAKGDITLI
-229 KKGKTDGKENEIENL
+229 KKGKTDGKENEIKNL
-244 PNVIFKLQRY
+244 PDVIFKLQRY
-254 NENSTSEDKYDDYTV
+254 NVNSTNADKYDDYTV
-269 NGKCEFTTNG
+269 NNTCEFTTNKDG
-279 SGEIT
+279 KIT
-284 VQNLLKGKYRFVE
+284 VQSLLKGKYRFVE

-316 EFEINDQGKLVTPD
+316 EFEIDDKGKLVTPD

-335 SDFVINNDNTMTV
+335 SDFVINDDNTMTV

-356 KDVKQRDITKG
+356 KDVTQRDTTKG
-367 SDAGN
+367 SDTGN

-377 VGDTVEYTLTI
+377 VGDTVKYTLTI
-388 YVPKNVAK
+388 YVPENVAK

-422 KSVEG
+422 K
-427 QDVVFA
+427 DVDFV

-439 LTDTSNADTNTSEIT
+439 LTDTSNVDTNTSEIT
-454 IDFKAGMSQDKLNAA
+454 IDFKAGTSQEKLNAA

-509 GETDTPYEIHDK
+509 SDIDTPYEIHDK

-550 LYKKYDEKT
+550 LYKKYDANT
-559 DKLKEGTTDTVIFG
+559 DKLEKGTTDTVIFG
-573 IKECKFLTATE
+573 VNKCKFLTAAE
-584 AKALGLNATEAENE
+584 AKALGLNTTEDENE
-598 PKWFKVTTL
+598 PKWFKVATL
-607 TTAGEGV
+607 TTAGEGE
-614 NAGCATVNGLPDGEY
+614 NAGRATVNGLPDGEY

-675 VKTTTFKNGQD
+675 VKTTTFKNGD
-686 DYTYAPITIINR
+686 NEYTYAPITIINR

>member
-24 PAMAAEGEGNAQ
+24 PAMADEGEGNAQ
-36 TPEIKTSV
+36 TPTIKTSV
-44 STIDKIKKGSITIYK
+44 STIDKTKKGSITIYK

-66 TGSVAGTGEQQSVP
+66 TDSVAGTGEQQTVP

-97 TADELVAYYEAAG
+97 TADELVAYYEAAS
-110 KPDAVTADS
+110 DDNAVTADS
-119 YFENGKS
+119 FFKTTDN
-126 KTADNLIEG
+126 KTAANLKDG
-135 IADKAVKGKDGKTE
+135 IANQAVKDKNGKTE
-149 RKTDANGFVKFEDL
+149 RKTDNNGYVQFADL

-190 PMTRVQV
+190 PMTRVQD
-197 GEQATGD
+197 GEQATGG

-216 PKNSSAKGDITLV
+216 PKNSSAKGDITLI
-229 KKGKTDGKENEIENL
+229 KKGKTDGKENEIKNL
-244 PNVIFKLQRY
+244 PDVIFKLQRY
-254 NENSTSEDKYDDYTV
+254 NVNSTNADKYDDYTV
-269 NGKCEFTTNG
+269 NNTCEFTTNKDG
-279 SGEIT
+279 KIT
-284 VQNLLKGKYRFVE
+284 VQSLLKGKYRFVE

-316 EFEINDQGKLVTPD
+316 EFEIDDKGKLVTPD

-335 SDFVINNDNTMTV
+335 SDFVINDDNTMTV

-356 KDVKQRDITKG
+356 KDVTQRDTTKG
-367 SDAGN
+367 SDTGN

-377 VGDTVEYTLTI
+377 VGDTVKYTLTI
-388 YVPKNVAK
+388 YVPENVAK

-422 KSVEG
+422 K
-427 QDVVFA
+427 DVDFV

-439 LTDTSNADTNTSEIT
+439 LTDTSNGDTNTSEIT
-454 IDFKAGMSQDKLNAA
+454 IDFKTGTSQEKLNVA

-509 GETDTPYEIHDK
+509 GDIDTPYEIHDK

-535 QDGNTEKLL
+535 QDGKTEKLL

-550 LYKKYDEKT
+550 LYKKYDANT
-559 DKLKEGTTDTVIFG
+559 DKLEKGTTDTVIFG
-573 IKECKFLTATE
+573 VNKCKFLTAAE
-584 AKALGLNATEAENE
+584 AKALGLNTTEDENE
-598 PKWFKVTTL
+598 PKWFKVATL
-607 TTAGEGV
+607 TTAGEGE
-614 NAGCATVNGLPDGEY
+614 NAGRATVNGLPDGEY

-675 VKTTTFKNGQD
+675 VKTTTFKNGD
-686 DYTYAPITIINR
+686 NEYTYAPITIINR

>member
-24 PAMAAEGEGNAQ
+24 PAMADESEGNAQ
-36 TPEIKTSV
+36 TPTIKTSV
-44 STIDKIKKGSITIYK
+44 STIDKTKKGSITIYK

-66 TGSVAGTGEQQSVP
+66 TGSVAGTGEQQTVP
-80 DGATPLKDAGFT
+80 NEATPLKDAGFT

-97 TADELVAYYEAAG
+97 TADELVTYYEATSNDA
-110 KPDAVTADS
+110 AVTADS
-119 YFENGKS
+119 FFKDTDN
-126 KTADNLIEG
+126 KTAANLNDG

-149 RKTDANGFVKFEDL
+149 RKTNGEGFVKFADL
-163 NVGMYLVIETTTP
+163 DVGMYLVIETTTP

-197 GEQATGD
+197 GEQAKDG

-229 KKGKTDGKENEIENL
+229 KKGKTDGKENEIKNL
-244 PNVIFKLQRY
+244 PDVIFKLQRY
-254 NENSTSEDKYDDYTV
+254 NENSANADKYDDYTV
-269 NGKCEFTTNG
+269 NGTCEFTTND
-279 SGEIT
+279 SGKIT

-297 IGYAENKESGYIIN
+297 IGYADGKESGYIIN

-316 EFEINDQGKLVTPD
+316 EFEINDQGKLVTPA
-330 GATPN
+330 GATAN
-335 SDFVINNDNTMTV
+335 SDFVINSDNTMTV
-348 YNHKPDLE
+348 YNHKPDLK
-356 KDVKQRDITKG
+356 KDVTKRNDG
-367 SDAGN
+367 KGTDEGN

-377 VGDTVEYTLTI
+377 VGDTVKYTLTI
-388 YVPKNVAK
+388 YVPENVAK
-396 LKTFKVVDTMNKN
+396 LKTFKVVDTMNKD
-409 QLMHNIDSVTISS
+409 QLMHNLDSVTISS
-422 KSVEG
+422 KDTEG
-427 QDVVFA
+427 QDVTFA
-433 ANTDYK
+433 ANTDYT
-439 LTDTSNADTNTSEIT
+439 LTNTSNGNNSEIT
-454 IDFKAGMSQDKLNAA
+454 IDFKAGTSQDKLNAA

-509 GETDTPYEIHDK
+509 GDIDTPYEIHDK

-528 TGILKKG
+528 TGIVKKG
-535 QDGNTEKLL
+535 QDGNTDKLL

-559 DKLKEGTTDTVIFG
+559 DKLKEGTADTVIFG
-573 IKECKFLTATE
+573 IKECKFLTAAE

-614 NAGCATVNGLPDGEY
+614 NAGCATVSGLPDGEY

-650 LTVDYATSWTV
+650 LTVDYTTSWTV
-661 NDKFSSD
+661 SNKFSSD

-675 VKTTTFKNGQD
+675 AKTTTFKNGTNE
-686 DYTYAPITIINR
+686 YTYALITIINR

>member
-24 PAMAAEGEGNAQ
+24 PAMADEGEGNAQ
-36 TPEIKTSV
+36 TPTIKTSV
-44 STIDKIKKGSITIYK
+44 STIDKTKKGSITIYK

-66 TGSVAGTGEQQSVP
+66 TDSVAGTGEQQTVP

-97 TADELVAYYEAAG
+97 TADELVAYYEAAS
-110 KPDAVTADS
+110 DDNAVTADS
-119 YFENGKS
+119 FFKTTDN
-126 KTADNLIEG
+126 KTAANLKDG
-135 IADKAVKGKDGKTE
+135 IANQAVKDKNGKTE
-149 RKTDANGFVKFEDL
+149 RKTDNNGYVQFADL

-190 PMTRVQV
+190 PMTRVQD
-197 GEQATGD
+197 GEQATGN

-216 PKNSSAKGDITLV
+216 PKNSSAKGDITLI
-229 KKGKTDGKENEIENL
+229 KKGKTDGKENEIKNL
-244 PNVIFKLQRY
+244 PDVIFKLQRY
-254 NENSTSEDKYDDYTV
+254 NVNSTNADKYDDYTV
-269 NGKCEFTTNG
+269 NNTCEFTTNKDG
-279 SGEIT
+279 KIT
-284 VQNLLKGKYRFVE
+284 VQSLLKGKYRFVE

-316 EFEINDQGKLVTPD
+316 EFEIDDKGKLVTPD

-335 SDFVINNDNTMTV
+335 SDFVINDDNTMTV

-356 KDVKQRDITKG
+356 KDVTQRDTTKG
-367 SDAGN
+367 SDTGN

-377 VGDTVEYTLTI
+377 VGDTVKYTLTI
-388 YVPKNVAK
+388 YVPENVAK
-396 LKTFKVVDTMNKN
+396 LKTFKVVDTMNKD
-409 QLMHNIDSVTISS
+409 QLMHNLDSVTISS
-422 KSVEG
+422 KDTEG
-427 QDVVFA
+427 QDVTFA
-433 ANTDYK
+433 ANTDYT
-439 LTDTSNADTNTSEIT
+439 LTNTSNGNNSEIT
-454 IDFKAGMSQDKLNAA
+454 IDFKAGTSQDKLKAA

-477 YTATLQPDADTT
+477 YTATLQPGADTT
-489 TVGNVNEAH
+489 IAGNVNEAH

-504 TDIQE
+504 TDIKDGE
-509 GETDTPYEIHDK
+509 GDTPYEIHDK

-535 QDGNTEKLL
+535 QDGNDEKLL

-559 DKLKEGTTDTVIFG
+559 DKLKEDTTDTVIFG
-573 IKECKFLTATE
+573 GNECKFLTAAD
-584 AKALGLNATEAENE
+584 AKALGLNATEAENQ
-598 PKWFKVTTL
+598 PKWFKVATR

-614 NAGCATVNGLPDGEY
+614 NAGCATFDGLPDGEY

-650 LTVDYATSWTV
+650 LTVDYATSWKV

-675 VKTTTFKNGQD
+675 VKTTTFKNGD
-686 DYTYAPITIINR
+686 NEYTYAPITIINR

>member
-24 PAMAAEGEGNAQ
+24 PAMADEGEGNAQ
-36 TPEIKTSV
+36 TPTIKTSV
-44 STIDKIKKGSITIYK
+44 STIDKTKKGSITIYK

-66 TGSVAGTGEQQSVP
+66 TDSVAGTGEQQTVP

-97 TADELVAYYEAAG
+97 TADELVAYYEAAS
-110 KPDAVTADS
+110 DDNAVTADS
-119 YFENGKS
+119 FFKTTDN
-126 KTADNLIEG
+126 KTAANLKDG
-135 IADKAVKGKDGKTE
+135 IANQAVKDKNGKTE
-149 RKTDANGFVKFEDL
+149 RKTDNNGYVQFADL

-190 PMTRVQV
+190 PMTRVQD
-197 GEQATGD
+197 GEQATGG

-216 PKNSSAKGDITLV
+216 PKNSSAKGDITLI
-229 KKGKTDGKENEIENL
+229 KKGKTDGKENEIKNL
-244 PNVIFKLQRY
+244 PDVIFKLQRY
-254 NENSTSEDKYDDYTV
+254 NVNSTNADKYDDYTV
-269 NGKCEFTTNG
+269 DNTCEFTTDSEG
-279 SGEIT
+279 KIT
-284 VQNLLKGKYRFVE
+284 VKSLLKGKYRFVE
-297 IGYAENKESGYIIN
+297 IGYAENNESGYIIN

-316 EFEINDQGKLVTPD
+316 EFEIDDQGKLVTPA

-356 KDVKQRDITKG
+356 KDVTQRDTTKG
-367 SDAGN
+367 SDTGN

-377 VGDTVEYTLTI
+377 VGDNVEYTLTI
-388 YVPKNVAK
+388 YVPENVAK

-422 KSVEG
+422 G
-427 QDVVFA
+427 DVNFV

-439 LTDTSNADTNTSEIT
+439 LTDTSNVDTNTSEIT
-454 IDFKAGMSQDKLNAA
+454 IDFKAGTSKEKLNAA

-509 GETDTPYEIHDK
+509 GDIDTPYEIHDK

-550 LYKKYDEKT
+550 LYKKYDANT
-559 DKLKEGTTDTVIFG
+559 DKLEKGTTDTVIFG
-573 IKECKFLTATE
+573 VNKCKFLTAAE
-584 AKALGLNATEAENE
+584 AKALGLNTTEDENE
-598 PKWFKVTTL
+598 PKWFKVATL
-607 TTAGEGV
+607 TTAGEGE
-614 NAGCATVNGLPDGEY
+614 NAGRATVNGLPDGEY

-661 NDKFSSD
+661 NNKFSSD

-675 VKTTTFKNGQD
+675 VKTTTFKNGD
-686 DYTYAPITIINR
+686 NEYTYAPITIINR

>member
-24 PAMAAEGEGNAQ
+24 PAMAENGEGNAQ
-36 TPEIKTSV
+36 TPTIKTSV
-44 STIDKIKKGSITIYK
+44 STIDKTKKGSITIYK

-66 TGSVAGTGEQQSVP
+66 TGSVAGTGEQQTVP
-80 DGATPLKDAGFT
+80 DEATPLKDAGFT

-97 TADELVAYYEAAG
+97 TADELVAYYEAAS
-110 KPDAVTADS
+110 DDNAVTADS
-119 YFENGKS
+119 FFKTPDN
-126 KTADNLIEG
+126 KTAANLKDG
-135 IADKAVKGKDGKTE
+135 IADKVIKDKDDKTE
-149 RKTDANGFVKFEDL
+149 RKTDANGFVKFADL
-163 NVGMYLVIETTTP
+163 SVGMYLVIETTPP

-197 GEQATGD
+197 GEQAKDG

-229 KKGKTDGKENEIENL
+229 KKGKTDGKENEIKNL
-244 PNVIFKLQRY
+244 PDVIFKLQRY
-254 NENSTSEDKYDDYTV
+254 NENSTNADRYDDYTV
-269 NGKCEFTTNG
+269 NGTCEFTTNG

-316 EFEINDQGKLVTPD
+316 EFEIDDQGKLVTPA

-388 YVPKNVAK
+388 YVPENVAK

-422 KSVEG
+422 K
-427 QDVVFA
+427 DAVFA
-433 ANTDYK
+433 ADTDYM
-439 LTDTSNADTNTSEIT
+439 LTDTSNVDTSEIT
-454 IDFKAGMSQDKLNAA
+454 IDFKAGTNQDKLNAA

-477 YTATLQPDADTT
+477 YTATLQPGADTT
-489 TVGNVNEAH
+489 TDGNVNEAH

-504 TDIQE
+504 TDIKD
-509 GETDTPYEIHDK
+509 GEDDTPYEIHDK

-550 LYKKYDEKT
+550 LYKKYDANT
-559 DKLKEGTTDTVIFG
+559 DKLKENTTDTVIFG
-573 IKECKFLTATE
+573 VKECRFLTAAD
-584 AKALGLNATEAENE
+584 AKALGLNETEAETE
-598 PKWFKVTTL
+598 PKWFKVDTL
-607 TTAGEGV
+607 TTTGEGDE
-614 NAGCATVNGLPDGEY
+614 AGRATVSGLPDGEY

-650 LTVDYATSWTV
+650 LTVDYTTSWTV
-661 NDKFSSD
+661 SNKFSSD

-675 VKTTTFKNGQD
+675 AKTTTFKNGTNE
-686 DYTYAPITIINR
+686 YTYALITIINR

>member
-24 PAMAAEGEGNAQ
+24 PAMADEGEGNAQ
-36 TPEIKTSV
+36 TPTIKTSV
-44 STIDKIKKGSITIYK
+44 STIDKTKKGSITIYK

-66 TGSVAGTGEQQSVP
+66 TDSVAGTGEQQTVP

-97 TADELVAYYEAAG
+97 TADELVAYYEAAS
-110 KPDAVTADS
+110 DDNAVTADS
-119 YFENGKS
+119 FFKTTDN
-126 KTADNLIEG
+126 KTAANLKDG
-135 IADKAVKGKDGKTE
+135 IANQAVKDKDGKTE
-149 RKTDANGFVKFEDL
+149 RKTDNNGYVQFADL

-190 PMTRVQV
+190 PMTRVQD
-197 GEQATGD
+197 GEQATGG

-216 PKNSSAKGDITLV
+216 PKNSSAKGDITLI
-229 KKGKTDGKENEIENL
+229 KKGKTDGKENEIKNL
-244 PNVIFKLQRY
+244 PDVIFKLQRY
-254 NENSTSEDKYDDYTV
+254 NVNSTNADKYDDYTV
-269 NGKCEFTTNG
+269 NNTCEFTTNKDG
-279 SGEIT
+279 KIT
-284 VQNLLKGKYRFVE
+284 VQSLLKGKYRFVE
-297 IGYAENKESGYIIN
+297 IGYAKNKESGYIIN

-316 EFEINDQGKLVTPD
+316 EFEIDDKGKLVTPD

-335 SDFVINNDNTMTV
+335 SDFVINDDNTMTV

-356 KDVKQRDITKG
+356 KDVTQRDTTKG
-367 SDAGN
+367 SDTGN

-377 VGDTVEYTLTI
+377 VGDTVKYTLTI
-388 YVPKNVAK
+388 YVPENVAK

-422 KSVEG
+422 KNVDG
-427 QDVVFA
+427 QDVGFV
-433 ANTDYK
+433 ANDDYK
-439 LTDTSNADTNTSEIT
+439 LTNTSNGDTSEIT
-454 IDFKAGMSQDKLNAA
+454 IDFKAGTSQEKLNAA

-477 YTATLQPDADTT
+477 YTATLQPGADTT
-489 TVGNVNEAH
+489 TDGNVNEAH

-509 GETDTPYEIHDK
+509 GDIDTPYEIHDK

-550 LYKKYDEKT
+550 LYKKYDANT
-559 DKLKEGTTDTVIFG
+559 DKLEKGTTDTVIFG
-573 IKECKFLTATE
+573 VNKCKFLTAAE
-584 AKALGLNATEAENE
+584 AKALGLNTTEDENE
-598 PKWFKVTTL
+598 PKWFKVATL
-607 TTAGEGV
+607 TTAGEGE
-614 NAGCATVNGLPDGEY
+614 NAGRATVNGLPDGEY

-675 VKTTTFKNGQD
+675 VKTTTFKNGD
-686 DYTYAPITIINR
+686 NEYTYAPITIINR

>member
-24 PAMAAEGEGNAQ
+24 PAMADDGEGNAQ
-36 TPEIKTSV
+36 TPTIKTSV
-44 STIDKIKKGSITIYK
+44 STIDKTKKGSITIYK
-59 YLHSTEL
+59 YLHSTDL
-66 TGSVAGTGEQQSVP
+66 TGSVAGTGEQQKVP
-80 DGATPLKDAGFT
+80 NEATPLKDAGFT

-97 TADELVAYYEAAG
+97 TANELVAYYEAAS
-110 KPDAVTADS
+110 DDAAVTADS
-119 YFENGKS
+119 FFKTPDN
-126 KTADNLIEG
+126 KTAENLNG
-135 IADKAVKGKDGKTE
+135 IANKVVKDKTGKTE
-149 RKTDANGFVKFEDL
+149 RKTDKNGYVQFADL

-190 PMTRVQV
+190 PMTRVQD
-197 GEQATGD
+197 GEQATGG

-216 PKNSSAKGDITLV
+216 PKNSSAKGDITLI
-229 KKGKTDGKENEIENL
+229 KKGKTDGKKDEIKNL
-244 PNVIFKLQRY
+244 PDVIFKLQRY
-254 NENSTSEDKYDDYTV
+254 NVNSTNADKYDDYTV
-269 NGKCEFTTNG
+269 DNTCEFTTDSEG
-279 SGEIT
+279 KIT
-284 VQNLLKGKYRFVE
+284 VKSLLKGKYRFVE

-316 EFEINDQGKLVTPD
+316 EFEIDDQGKLVTPA

-356 KDVKQRDITKG
+356 KDVTQRDTTKG
-367 SDAGN
+367 SDTGN

-377 VGDTVEYTLTI
+377 VGDNVEYTLTI
-388 YVPKNVAK
+388 YVPENVAK

-422 KSVEG
+422 G
-427 QDVVFA
+427 DVNFV

-439 LTDTSNADTNTSEIT
+439 LTDTSNVDTNTSEIT
-454 IDFKAGMSQDKLNAA
+454 IDFKAGTSKEKLNAA

-509 GETDTPYEIHDK
+509 GDIDTPYEIHDK

-550 LYKKYDEKT
+550 LYKKYDANT
-559 DKLKEGTTDTVIFG
+559 DKLEKGTTDTVIFG
-573 IKECKFLTATE
+573 VNKCKFLTAAE
-584 AKALGLNATEAENE
+584 AKALGLNTTEDENE
-598 PKWFKVTTL
+598 PKWFKVATL
-607 TTAGEGV
+607 TTAGEGE
-614 NAGCATVNGLPDGEY
+614 NAGRATVNGLPDGEY

-661 NDKFSSD
+661 NNKFSSD

-675 VKTTTFKNGQD
+675 VKTTTFKNGD
-686 DYTYAPITIINR
+686 NEYTYAPITIINR

>member
-24 PAMAAEGEGNAQ
+24 PAMADEGEGNAQ
-36 TPEIKTSV
+36 TPTIKTSV
-44 STIDKIKKGSITIYK
+44 STIDKTKKGSITIYK

-66 TGSVAGTGEQQSVP
+66 TDSVAGTGEQQTVP

-97 TADELVAYYEAAG
+97 TADELVAYYEAASE
-110 KPDAVTADS
+110 DNAVTADS
-119 YFENGKS
+119 FFKTTDN
-126 KTADNLIEG
+126 KTAANLKDG
-135 IADKAVKGKDGKTE
+135 IANQAVKDKNGKTE
-149 RKTDANGFVKFEDL
+149 RKTDNNGYVQFADL

-190 PMTRVQV
+190 PMTRVQD
-197 GEQATGD
+197 GEQATGG

-216 PKNSSAKGDITLV
+216 PKNSSAKGDITLI
-229 KKGKTDGKENEIENL
+229 KKGKTDGKENEIKNL
-244 PNVIFKLQRY
+244 PDVIFKLQRY
-254 NENSTSEDKYDDYTV
+254 NVNSTNADKYDDYTV
-269 NGKCEFTTNG
+269 NNTCEFTTNKDG
-279 SGEIT
+279 KIT
-284 VQNLLKGKYRFVE
+284 VQSLLKGKYRFVE

-316 EFEINDQGKLVTPD
+316 EFEIDDKGKLVTPD

-335 SDFVINNDNTMTV
+335 SDFVINDDNTMTV

-356 KDVKQRDITKG
+356 KDVTQRDTTKG
-367 SDAGN
+367 SDTGN

-377 VGDTVEYTLTI
+377 VGDTVKYTLTI
-388 YVPKNVAK
+388 YVPENVAK

-422 KSVEG
+422 K
-427 QDVVFA
+427 DVDFV

-439 LTDTSNADTNTSEIT
+439 LTDTSNVDTNTSEIT
-454 IDFKAGMSQDKLNAA
+454 IDFKAGTSQEKLNAA

-509 GETDTPYEIHDK
+509 GDIDTPYEIHDK

-550 LYKKYDEKT
+550 LYKKYDANT
-559 DKLKEGTTDTVIFG
+559 DKLEKGTTDTVIFG
-573 IKECKFLTATE
+573 VNKCKFLTAAE
-584 AKALGLNATEAENE
+584 AKALGLNTTEDENE
-598 PKWFKVTTL
+598 PKWFKVATL
-607 TTAGEGV
+607 TTAGEGE
-614 NAGCATVNGLPDGEY
+614 NAGRATVNGLPDGEY

-675 VKTTTFKNGQD
+675 VKTTTFKNGD
-686 DYTYAPITIINR
+686 KEYTYAPITIINR

>member
-24 PAMAAEGEGNAQ
+24 PAMADEGEGNAQ
-36 TPEIKTSV
+36 TPTIKTSV
-44 STIDKIKKGSITIYK
+44 STIDKTKKGSITIYK

-66 TGSVAGTGEQQSVP
+66 TDSVAGTGEQQTVP

-97 TADELVAYYEAAG
+97 TADELVAYYEAAS
-110 KPDAVTADS
+110 DDNAVTADS
-119 YFENGKS
+119 FFKTSDN
-126 KTADNLIEG
+126 KTAENLNDG
-135 IADKAVKGKDGKTE
+135 IANKAVKDKTGKTE
-149 RKTDANGFVKFEDL
+149 RKTDENGYVQFADL
-163 NVGMYLVIETTTP
+163 DVGMYLVIETTTP

-190 PMTRVQV
+190 PMTRVQD
-197 GEQATGD
+197 GEQATGG

-216 PKNSSAKGDITLV
+216 PKNSSAKGDITLI
-229 KKGKTDGKENEIENL
+229 KKGKTDGKENEIKNL
-244 PNVIFKLQRY
+244 PDVIFKLQRY
-254 NENSTSEDKYDDYTV
+254 NVNSTNADKYDDYTV
-269 NGKCEFTTNG
+269 NNTCEFTTNKDG
-279 SGEIT
+279 KIT
-284 VQNLLKGKYRFVE
+284 VQSLLKGKYRFVE

-316 EFEINDQGKLVTPD
+316 EFEIDDKGKLVTPD

-335 SDFVINNDNTMTV
+335 SDFVINDDNTMTV

-356 KDVKQRDITKG
+356 KDVTQRDTTKG
-367 SDAGN
+367 SDTGN

-377 VGDTVEYTLTI
+377 VGDTVKYTLTI
-388 YVPKNVAK
+388 YVPENVAK

-422 KSVEG
+422 KGV
-427 QDVVFA
+427 DFV

-439 LTDTSNADTNTSEIT
+439 LTDTSNVDTNTSEIT
-454 IDFKAGMSQDKLNAA
+454 IDFKAGTSQEKLNAA

-509 GETDTPYEIHDK
+509 GDIDTPYEIHDK

-550 LYKKYDEKT
+550 LYKKYDANT
-559 DKLKEGTTDTVIFG
+559 DKLEKGTTDTVIFG
-573 IKECKFLTATE
+573 VNKCKFLTAAE
-584 AKALGLNATEAENE
+584 AKALGLNTTEDENE
-598 PKWFKVTTL
+598 PKWFKVATL
-607 TTAGEGV
+607 TTAGEGE
-614 NAGCATVNGLPDGEY
+614 NAGRATVKGLPDGEY

-675 VKTTTFKNGQD
+675 VKTTTFKNGD
-686 DYTYAPITIINR
+686 NEYTYAPITIINR

>member
-24 PAMAAEGEGNAQ
+24 PAMADDGEGNAQ
-36 TPEIKTSV
+36 TPTIKTSV
-44 STIDKIKKGSITIYK
+44 STIDKTKKGSITIYK

-66 TGSVAGTGEQQSVP
+66 TDSVAGTGEQQTVP

-97 TADELVAYYEAAG
+97 TADELVAYYEAAS
-110 KPDAVTADS
+110 DDNAVTADS
-119 YFENGKS
+119 FFKTTDN
-126 KTADNLIEG
+126 KTAANLKDG
-135 IADKAVKGKDGKTE
+135 IANQAVKDKDGKTE
-149 RKTDANGFVKFEDL
+149 RKTDNNGYVQFADL

-190 PMTRVQV
+190 PMTRVQD
-197 GEQATGD
+197 GEQATGG

-216 PKNSSAKGDITLV
+216 PKNSSAKGDITLI
-229 KKGKTDGKENEIENL
+229 KKGKTDGKENEIKNL
-244 PNVIFKLQRY
+244 PDVIFKLQRY
-254 NENSTSEDKYDDYTV
+254 NVNSTNADKYDDYTV
-269 NGKCEFTTNG
+269 NNTCEFTTNKDG
-279 SGEIT
+279 KIT
-284 VQNLLKGKYRFVE
+284 VQSLLKGKYRFVE

-316 EFEINDQGKLVTPD
+316 EFEIDDKGKLVTPD

-335 SDFVINNDNTMTV
+335 SDFVINDDNTMTV

-356 KDVKQRDITKG
+356 KDVTQRDTTKG
-367 SDAGN
+367 SDTGN

-377 VGDTVEYTLTI
+377 VGDTVKYTLTI
-388 YVPKNVAK
+388 YVPENVAK

-422 KSVEG
+422 K
-427 QDVVFA
+427 DVDFV

-439 LTDTSNADTNTSEIT
+439 LTDTSNVDTNTFEIT
-454 IDFKAGMSQDKLNAA
+454 IDFKAGTSQEKLNAA

-509 GETDTPYEIHDK
+509 GDIDTPYEIHDK

-550 LYKKYDEKT
+550 LYKKYDANT
-559 DKLKEGTTDTVIFG
+559 DKLEKGTADTVIFG
-573 IKECKFLTATE
+573 VNKCKFLTAAE
-584 AKALGLNATEAENE
+584 AKALGLNTTEDENE
-598 PKWFKVTTL
+598 PKWFKVATL
-607 TTAGEGV
+607 TTAGEGE
-614 NAGCATVNGLPDGEY
+614 NAGRATVNGLPDGEY

-675 VKTTTFKNGQD
+675 VKTTTFKNGD
-686 DYTYAPITIINR
+686 NEYTYAPITIINR

>member
-24 PAMAAEGEGNAQ
+24 PAMAAEDEGNDQ
-36 TPEIKTSV
+36 TSTIKTSV
-44 STIDKIKKGSITIYK
+44 STIDKTKKGSITIYK

-66 TGSVAGTGEQQSVP
+66 TDSVAGTGEQQTVP

-97 TADELVAYYEAAG
+97 TADELVAYYEAAS
-110 KPDAVTADS
+110 DDNAVTADS
-119 YFENGKS
+119 FFKTTDN
-126 KTADNLIEG
+126 KTAANLKDG
-135 IADKAVKGKDGKTE
+135 IANQAVKDKNGKTE
-149 RKTDANGFVKFEDL
+149 RKTDNNGYVQFADL

-190 PMTRVQV
+190 PMTRVQD
-197 GEQATGD
+197 GEQATGG

-216 PKNSSAKGDITLV
+216 PKNSSAKGDITLI
-229 KKGKTDGKENEIENL
+229 KKGKTDGKENEIKNL
-244 PNVIFKLQRY
+244 PDVIFKLQRY
-254 NENSTSEDKYDDYTV
+254 NVNSTNADKYDDYTV
-269 NGKCEFTTNG
+269 NNTCEFTTNKDG
-279 SGEIT
+279 KIT
-284 VQNLLKGKYRFVE
+284 VQSLLKGKYRFVE

-316 EFEINDQGKLVTPD
+316 EFEIDDKGKLVTPD

-356 KDVKQRDITKG
+356 KDVTQRDTTKG
-367 SDAGN
+367 SDTGN

-377 VGDTVEYTLTI
+377 VGDTVKYTLTI
-388 YVPKNVAK
+388 YVPENVAK

-422 KSVEG
+422 K
-427 QDVVFA
+427 DVDFV

-439 LTDTSNADTNTSEIT
+439 LTDTSNVDTNTSEIT
-454 IDFKAGMSQDKLNAA
+454 IDFKAGMSQEKLNAA

-509 GETDTPYEIHDK
+509 GDIDTPYEIHDK

-550 LYKKYDEKT
+550 LYKKYDANT
-559 DKLKEGTTDTVIFG
+559 DKLEKGTTDTVIFG
-573 IKECKFLTATE
+573 VNKCKFLTAAE
-584 AKALGLNATEAENE
+584 AKALGLNTTEDENE
-598 PKWFKVTTL
+598 PKWFKVATL
-607 TTAGEGV
+607 TTAGEGE
-614 NAGCATVNGLPDGEY
+614 NAGRATVKGLPDGEY

-675 VKTTTFKNGQD
+675 VKTTTFKNGD
-686 DYTYAPITIINR
+686 NEYTYEPITIINR

>member
-16 LALSLCAM
+16 LALSLCGM
-24 PAMAAEGEGNAQ
+24 PAMAAEDEGNAQ

-44 STIDKIKKGSITIYK
+44 STIDKTKKGSITIYK

-66 TGSVAGTGEQQSVP
+66 TGSVAGTGEQQKVP
-80 DGATPLKDAGFT
+80 NEATPLKDAGFT

-97 TADELVAYYEAAG
+97 TADELVAYYEAASG
-110 KPDAVTADS
+110 DTAVTADS
-119 YFENGKS
+119 YFKSPDS
-126 KTADNLIEG
+126 KTAANLIDG
-135 IADKAVKGKDGKTE
+135 IADKVIKDKDGKTE
-149 RKTDANGFVKFEDL
+149 RKTNDKGFVKFADL
-163 NVGMYLVIETTTP
+163 DVGMYLVIETTPP
-176 DSVVKPVDPFLVSI
+176 DSVVKPVEPFLVSI

-197 GEQATGD
+197 GEQATGG

-216 PKNSSAKGDITLV
+216 PKNSSAKGNITLV

-254 NENSTSEDKYDDYTV
+254 NENSTNADRYDDYIV
-269 NGKCEFTTNG
+269 NGTCEFTTNNK
-279 SGEIT
+279 GEIT
-284 VQNLLKGKYRFVE
+284 VENLLKGKYRFVE
-297 IGYAENKESGYIIN
+297 IGYTEGNESGYIIN

-316 EFEINDQGKLVTPD
+316 EFEINDKGELVTPA
-330 GATPN
+330 GATAN
-335 SDFVINNDNTMTV
+335 SDFVIGNGNTMTV

-356 KDVKQRDITKG
+356 KDVTKRNDG
-367 SDAGN
+367 KGTDEGN

-377 VGDTVEYTLTI
+377 VDDTVEYTLTI
-388 YVPKNVAK
+388 YVPENVAK
-396 LKTFKVVDTMNKN
+396 LKTFKVVDTMNKD
-409 QLMHNIDSVTISS
+409 QLVHNIDSVTISS
-422 KSVEG
+422 KDAEG
-427 QDVVFA
+427 QDVTFA
-433 ANTDYK
+433 ANTDYT
-439 LTDTSNADTNTSEIT
+439 LTNTSNGNNSEIT
-454 IDFKAGMSQDKLNAA
+454 IDFKAGTSQDKLNAC
-469 AGKTITIS
+469 AGKSITIT
-477 YTATLQPDADTT
+477 YTATLQPGADTT
-489 TVGNVNEAH
+489 TDGNVNEAH

-504 TDIQE
+504 TDIKADE
-509 GETDTPYEIHDK
+509 PDNPYEIHDK

-550 LYKKYDEKT
+550 LYKKYDENT
-559 DKLKEGTTDTVIFG
+559 DKLKENTTDTVIFG
-573 IKECKFLTATE
+573 VNECKILTAAE
-584 AKALGLNATEAENE
+584 AKALGLNATAAETE
-598 PKWFKVTTL
+598 PKWFKVATL
-607 TTAGEGV
+607 TTTGEGDK
-614 NAGCATVNGLPDGEY
+614 AGRATVSGLPDGTY

-650 LTVDYATSWTV
+650 LTVDYTTTWTV
-661 NDKFSSD
+661 SNTFDRN

-675 VKTTTFKNGQD
+675 VKTTTFKNGTS
-686 DYTYAPITIINR
+686 DYTYEPITIINR

>member
-24 PAMAAEGEGNAQ
+24 PAMADEGEGNAQ
-36 TPEIKTSV
+36 TPTIKTSV
-44 STIDKIKKGSITIYK
+44 STIDKTKKGSITIYK

-66 TGSVAGTGEQQSVP
+66 TDSVAGTGEQQTVP

-97 TADELVAYYEAAG
+97 TADELVAYYEAAS
-110 KPDAVTADS
+110 DDNAVTADS
-119 YFENGKS
+119 FFKTTDN
-126 KTADNLIEG
+126 KTAANLKDG
-135 IADKAVKGKDGKTE
+135 IANQAVKDKNGKTE
-149 RKTDANGFVKFEDL
+149 RKTDNNGYVQFADL

-190 PMTRVQV
+190 PMTRVQD
-197 GEQATGD
+197 GEQATGG

-216 PKNSSAKGDITLV
+216 PKNSSAKGDITLI
-229 KKGKTDGKENEIENL
+229 KKGKTDGKENEIKNL
-244 PNVIFKLQRY
+244 PDVIFKLQRY
-254 NENSTSEDKYDDYTV
+254 NVNSTNADKYDDYTV
-269 NGKCEFTTNG
+269 NNTCEFTTNKDG
-279 SGEIT
+279 KIT
-284 VQNLLKGKYRFVE
+284 VQSLLKGKYRFVE

-316 EFEINDQGKLVTPD
+316 EFEIGDKGKLVTPD

-335 SDFVINNDNTMTV
+335 SDFVINDDNTMTV

-356 KDVKQRDITKG
+356 KDVTQRDTTKG
-367 SDAGN
+367 SDTGN

-377 VGDTVEYTLTI
+377 VGDTVKYTLTI
-388 YVPKNVAK
+388 YVPENVAK

-422 KSVEG
+422 KGV
-427 QDVVFA
+427 DFV

-439 LTDTSNADTNTSEIT
+439 LTDTSNVDKNTSEIT
-454 IDFKAGMSQDKLNAA
+454 IDFKAGTSQKKLNAA

-509 GETDTPYEIHDK
+509 GDIDTPYEIHDK

-550 LYKKYDEKT
+550 LYKKYDANT
-559 DKLKEGTTDTVIFG
+559 DKLEKGTTDTVIFG
-573 IKECKFLTATE
+573 VNKCKFLTAAE
-584 AKALGLNATEAENE
+584 AKALGLNTTEDENE
-598 PKWFKVTTL
+598 PKWFKVATL
-607 TTAGEGV
+607 TTAGEGE
-614 NAGCATVNGLPDGEY
+614 NAGRATVNGLPDGEY

-675 VKTTTFKNGQD
+675 VKTTTFKNGD
-686 DYTYAPITIINR
+686 NEYTYAPITIINR